1 MFGAVGGSRGSPGF
15 AVLFAGGIATLAAL
29 LGRNA
34 IEPIVD
40 AAASCLSVAYLLTCL
55 AMIRLRRRAPL
66 APRPFRA
73 PGGVATAW
81 IASAGAAFSLAL
93 SLYEPY
99 TTAAGRIPL
108 EWWLLGAW
116 LASGLAF
123 WTAARSTRR
132 RIPRTLRRRI
142 IMGEAVR
149 PSAMPARSS
158 APVAP

>member
-73 PGGVATAW
+73 PGVATAW

-116 LASGLAF
+116 LAGGLAF